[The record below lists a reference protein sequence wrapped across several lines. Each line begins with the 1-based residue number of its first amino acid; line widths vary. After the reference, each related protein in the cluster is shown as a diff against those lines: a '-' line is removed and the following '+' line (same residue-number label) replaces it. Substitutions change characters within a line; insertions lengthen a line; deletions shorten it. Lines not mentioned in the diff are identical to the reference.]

1 MNNANKPQVNENL
14 NNEKMAN
21 HCVLLIAN
29 HRNSDSL
36 RGWINTGVLHLSEME
51 PSAALEYLVPG
62 NPEAEDD
69 FVISCYTAALNDSP
83 SQKSELDRA
92 LRAIAKHRNSP
103 LLLSMAGTGNT
114 DKPTVTH
121 NLSEWPIGLEN
132 IGNTCYLNSLLQF
145 FFTIK
150 PLRSLVLDN
159 GEYLMEINP
168 STVKKKKVGSRQVTR
183 KEIERAQQCMFR
195 NPSYLLSA
203 LTHYSYQ
210 GIGDTLSRD
219 DLNAQGT
226 NHP

>member
-1 MNNANKPQVNENL
+1 VFAVTKASQVNENS

-36 RGWINTGVLHLSEME
+36 RGWLNTGILHPSDME
-51 PSAALEYLVPG
+51 PAAALEYLVPG
-62 NPEAEDD
+62 NHDAEDE
-69 FVISCYTAALNDSP
+69 FVVSCYTAALNDTP
-83 SQKSELDRA
+83 SQKPELDRA
-92 LRAIAKHRNSP
+92 LRAIAKHRNSS
-103 LLLSMAGTGNT
+103 LLLSMSGGPAT
-114 DKPTVTH
+114 DRPVVTH

-159 GEYLMEINP
+159 EGYLMEIND

-183 KEIERAQQCMFR
+183 KEIERAQQCKF
-195 NPSYLLSA
+195 
-203 LTHYSYQ
+203 
-210 GIGDTLSRD
+210 
-219 DLNAQGT
+219 
-226 NHP
+226 